1 MGSDMRGAPEPEE
14 ELPASL
20 RFLRVLVTVL
30 TGVMIAGIVL
40 IVLGLGVFGYWGATG
55 AEPVT
60 KYKVPQVVVEE
71 DDFGDKVEKTVMVDE
86 FKFGLLPDA
95 GYDGALPV
103 GGGLGGLGIALVV
116 FDLLKRRKEGE
127 GDAA

>member
-1 MGSDMRGAPEPEE
+1 MR
-14 ELPASL
+14 
-20 RFLRVLVTVL
+20 
-30 TGVMIAGIVL
+30 IAGIVL

-60 KYKVPQVVVEE
+60 KYKVPKVETTV
-71 DDFGDKVEKTVMVDE
+71 DDFGDEVEKTVMVDE
-86 FKFGLLPDA
+86 FRFGLLPDA

-116 FDLLKRRKEGE
+116 IDLLKRRKEGE
-127 GDAA
+127 GEAA